1 MEVEIYRKLLNAITD
16 PAAIVLLAW
25 LLFTIRED
33 YKKTIVIVKLL
44 QAQQDRGV
52 VLTKIVTMV
61 EAMFTDSRRQK

>member
-1 MEVEIYRKLLNAITD
+1 MEVEIYKKLLNAITA

-33 YKKTIVIVKLL
+33 FRKTTVIVKLL

-61 EAMFTDSRRQK
+61 EAMFTDSRRSK